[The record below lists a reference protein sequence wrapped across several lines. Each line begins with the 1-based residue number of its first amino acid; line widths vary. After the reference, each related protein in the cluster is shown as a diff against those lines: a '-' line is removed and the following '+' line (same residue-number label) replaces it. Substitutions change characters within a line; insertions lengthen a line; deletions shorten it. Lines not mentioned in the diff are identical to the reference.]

1 MSSLHHSSSGNGTA
15 YYTPQL
21 KRPKTG
27 GFALVIAL
35 SLMAFVLLLLLS
47 ISTLVQVET
56 RSADTQKEKL
66 EAQQNALLGLKMAL
80 GDLQK
85 LSGSDQRITASAEIF
100 DTDASTGD
108 IEGVTHPNWV
118 GVWDS
123 DPGLTHL
130 NDRLNTTD
138 PYYNYNARRDGSDNR
153 FLGWL
158 VSGNQNN
165 ITDHDAAITADN
177 QHLIYGT
184 DFDDTDPRQVANQA
198 QCDRE
203 SRLSGRRL

>member
-66 EAQQNALLGLKMAL
+66 EAQQNAEVL
-80 GDLQK
+80 
-85 LSGSDQRITASAEIF
+85 
-100 DTDASTGD
+100 
-108 IEGVTHPNWV
+108 
-118 GVWDS
+118 
-123 DPGLTHL
+123 
-130 NDRLNTTD
+130 
-138 PYYNYNARRDGSDNR
+138 
-153 FLGWL
+153 
-158 VSGNQNN
+158 
-165 ITDHDAAITADN
+165 
-177 QHLIYGT
+177 
-184 DFDDTDPRQVANQA
+184 
-198 QCDRE
+198 
-203 SRLSGRRL
+203 